1 VLGTAPV
8 GIEIEDCWFLCW
20 EVYGVVGCF
29 SEEYVVI
36 VVGIEG
42 IQCS

>member
-1 VLGTAPV
+1 VLGTVPV
-8 GIEIEDCWFLCW
+8 GFKIEDCWFLFW

-29 SEEYVVI
+29 SEEYDAI
-36 VVGIEG
+36 VVDIEG